1 MALFLITMNNVSVP
15 MTREEVLDIFYK
27 DGKMVTGRLTKTYLI
42 KHNYFDRLVNV
53 YPDSSSVSE
62 TVYRIV
68 NCLEEKPKCKVC
80 GKPLEFKHHKFLT
93 YCSAA
98 CSTHDPEV
106 LAKNKAGVSKSLKK
120 AYEERHDEIIAKRA
134 KSLGNNTGSP
144 FSNPESRVKGKE
156 TIMER
161 YGVDNIFRLPEFR
174 ENSDDHRARTKELW
188 KSRCVDVY
196 YEGQNIIVHNACE
209 IHKDISIPIGLFHAR
224 WRRTPLLPDGTHDIR
239 FLCRECH
246 PIYMSNIER
255 QVADILDKHCIDYEF
270 RNRQIIKPLEIDFW
284 IPEANFG
291 IECNGIYWHSTKK
304 VAKDYHLNK
313 FLASHKTGIKILSLW
328 EDDTLNVPEFTE
340 ALILSNVFGYEPEY
354 WEDIDVNR
362 IKLVNANIIKRLT
375 GRDTEYVLEIN
386 KKYALLTGGGYSQVL
401 AGACNKP
408 GVIYNLE
415 LATQSDLNFG
425 GISGYS
431 TVHRI
436 EGKTI
441 ECHHTGY
448 IIK

>member
-1 MALFLITMNNVSVP
+1 MS
-15 MTREEVLDIFYK
+15 
-27 DGKMVTGRLTKTYLI
+27 GRTSETYLK
-42 KHNYFDRLVNV
+42 KHGLYERLICLYSDCN
-53 YPDSSSVSE
+53 SIRE
-62 TVYRIV
+62 IIYRLLNDIAERPV
-68 NCLEEKPKCKVC
+68 CKVC
-80 GKPLEFKHHKFLT
+80 GKPVQFYVNHYPIF
-93 YCSAA
+93 CSKK
-98 CSTHDPEV
+98 CVNSDPEV

-144 FSNPESRVKGKE
+144 FSNPEYQAKGKE

-188 KSRCVDVY
+188 KSRCVDVD

-386 KKYALLTGGGYSQVL
+386 KKYALLVGGGYSQVL

-425 GISGYS
+425 DAFYHINISNLL
-431 TVHRI
+431 
-436 EGKTI
+436 
-441 ECHHTGY
+441 
-448 IIK
+448 IILTAL